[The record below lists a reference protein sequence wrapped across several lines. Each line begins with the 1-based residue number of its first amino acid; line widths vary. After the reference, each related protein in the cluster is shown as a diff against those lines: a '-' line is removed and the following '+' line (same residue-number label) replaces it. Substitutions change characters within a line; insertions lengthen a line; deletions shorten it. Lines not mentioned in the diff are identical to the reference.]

1 MAYKSI
7 IAPKSIDLLQLI
19 FKIQNPQKKIVMQ
32 EQQIKIK
39 GAL

>member
-19 FKIQNPQKKIVMQ
+19 FKIQNPQKKDCN
-32 EQQIKIK
+32 
-39 GAL
+39 ARTAN